1 MRREDVLVELTEN
14 LVDNLNFEDAEV
26 GISFF
31 DNLKEFVE
39 FNSEDLEGVEFK
51 DVTEKRA
58 TVLCEGYSFDLYLKA
73 FNADEPEYAYEEWVI
88 E

>member
-58 TVLCEGYSFDLYLKA
+58 TVLCEGY
-73 FNADEPEYAYEEWVI
+73 AYEEWVI